1 MLTIYLILNKFQ
13 EHKKFLNGLLNSI
26 EGLHSI
32 LITDRD
38 GVPVVSVADEKA
50 PELAM
55 RASFLSTFG
64 MATDQASKLGLGK
77 NKIVICMY
85 SSYQVFKYINLIKY
99 NIYIYI
105 TYFFVSFLHLFT
117 LQVVQLNKL
126 PLVISF
132 IASHNCNTGH
142 ILSLENK
149 IEPILSNLKSAVVEA

>member
-1 MLTIYLILNKFQ
+1 MHLRVTKRLLPGLLKMTA
-13 EHKKFLNGLLNSI
+13 ELKKFLNGLLSSV

-38 GVPVVSVADEKA
+38 GVPVISVADEKA

-64 MATDQASKLGLGK
+64 MATDQGSKLGLGK
-77 NKIVICMY
+77 NKTIICMY
-85 SSYQVFKYINLIKY
+85 SSYQV
-99 NIYIYI
+99 
-105 TYFFVSFLHLFT
+105 
-117 LQVVQLNKL
+117 VQMNKL

-132 IASHNCNTGH
+132 IASHDCNTGH

-149 IEPILSNLKSAVVEA
+149 IDPILSNLKNAVVEA

>member
-1 MLTIYLILNKFQ
+1 M
-13 EHKKFLNGLLNSI
+13 
-26 EGLHSI
+26 
-32 LITDRD
+32 
-38 GVPVVSVADEKA
+38 PVVSVADEKA

-85 SSYQVFKYINLIKY
+85 SSYQVFKYINLVKH
-99 NIYIYI
+99 NIYVYVYTTHILLH
-105 TYFFVSFLHLFT
+105 VSFMYSFT